1 MSTSSGSTTAV
12 HPGFVIALSN
22 ISPYFK
28 HMSAATAAKMIQ
40 LVGAFANPTFV
51 LCDEGHP
58 RLLYFA
64 YVAHSCDG
72 TAF

>member
-1 MSTSSGSTTAV
+1 MSTLSGLTTAV

-22 ISPYFK
+22 VAPWYRQMTS
-28 HMSAATAAKMIQ
+28 ATAGKMIQ

-58 RLLYFA
+58 RLLYFTFGL
-64 YVAHSCDG
+64 CIP
-72 TAF
+72 